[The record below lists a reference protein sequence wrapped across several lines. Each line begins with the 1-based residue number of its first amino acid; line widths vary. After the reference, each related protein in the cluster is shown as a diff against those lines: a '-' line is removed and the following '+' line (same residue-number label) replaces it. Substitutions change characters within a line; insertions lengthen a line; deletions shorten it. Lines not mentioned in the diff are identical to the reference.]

1 MGKRRRQRDKDEGR
15 DEQPSKPLTDEV
27 RAQIDAWAEEA
38 AEVHDLMLH
47 EVEITSLWKIQVFV
61 DRPRAQ
67 PGEGV
72 TIEACADVSRYV
84 EAYLDA
90 DERVPER
97 YTIEVSSPGIE
108 RKLKKPRHLAL
119 AVGQQVRVV
128 TKEPIAGDNVIV
140 GELTAFE
147 DDVLTV
153 HTMDADEVQIPWS
166 NVTRAKTEFEF

>member
-1 MGKRRRQRDKDEGR
+1 MGKRRRRRDRDEGR
-15 DEQPSKPLTDEV
+15 SEPSKPLTEEV
-27 RAQIDAWAEEA
+27 RAQIEAWAEEA
-38 AEVHDLMLH
+38 ADVHDLMLH
-47 EVEITSLWKIQVFV
+47 DVEITPPWKIQVFV
-61 DRPRAQ
+61 DRPRAA

-72 TIEACADVSRYV
+72 EIEACAEVSRYV

-90 DERVPER
+90 DERIPER

-108 RKLKKPRHLAL
+108 RKLKKPRHVAL

-128 TKEPIAGDNVIV
+128 TKEPVAGDNVVV

-147 DDVLTV
+147 DDVLTI
-153 HTMDADEVQIPWS
+153 HTMDADEVQVPWS